1 LLAVGGIVLLCF
13 LAGFFART
21 VLARKIVNR
30 LETAVLSNVPGYEF
44 LKRMGESTLGVEK
57 DGGYPVVL
65 VRFDDAAQIGFQIEV
80 LENGRVAVFV
90 PGVPN
95 ANAGEVYIINSTRV
109 SLLEVPA
116 ARALKCLKQL
126 GVGTGAL
133 VRGSDLSAAAA
144 KPTP

>member
-1 LLAVGGIVLLCF
+1 VKFIWEIWV
-13 LAGFFART
+13 
-21 VLARKIVNR
+21 
-30 LETAVLSNVPGYEF
+30 
-44 LKRMGESTLGVEK
+44 
-57 DGGYPVVL
+57 
-65 VRFDDAAQIGFQIEV
+65 
-80 LENGRVAVFV
+80 
-90 PGVPN
+90 
-95 ANAGEVYIINSTRV
+95 NSTRV